1 MEVAFECII
10 CGETAVATVSDS
22 QVGPADEP
30 LRTVRECP
38 DCGIE
43 TIWIQS

>member
-1 MEVAFECII
+1 MEVTFECVI
-10 CGETAVATVSDS
+10 CDRAAVATV
-22 QVGPADEP
+22 PDEQAGCVDGP